1 MELEP
6 KRILLV
12 EDDRDTLTVLR
23 ENLKRAGYQ
32 VVEAQS
38 GEEGLVAFKRYKPDL
53 VILDVALPGIDGWEV
68 LRRIKAGPISRKTP
82 VVMLTGKTD
91 NADRIKGYEIGA
103 DFYMTKPYNVQ
114 KLLTVVRSIVREQK
128 GS

>member
-32 VVEAQS
+32 VVEAQT

-91 NADRIKGYEIGA
+91 NADKIKGYEIGA

>member
-38 GEEGLVAFKRYKPDL
+38 GEEGLVAFKQYKPDL